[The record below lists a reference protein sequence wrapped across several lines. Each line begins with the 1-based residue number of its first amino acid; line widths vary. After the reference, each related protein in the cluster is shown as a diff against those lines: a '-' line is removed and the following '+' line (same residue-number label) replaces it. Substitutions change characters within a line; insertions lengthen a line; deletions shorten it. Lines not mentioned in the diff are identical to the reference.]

1 MALGAPC
8 TSATLV
14 TAAAWPLMLDA
25 APISMSR
32 LSLLV
37 DLASLLARE
46 VDLDALLGTA
56 CERLAATMHAD
67 RATIWLVDA
76 ERGDLVTR
84 VAVLPEL
91 PALRQPLDRGIAGYV
106 ARTGEVV
113 RVDDA
118 SRDPRFDP
126 SADKATGYT
135 TRSML
140 VAPIR
145 EDARAPVRGVVQL
158 LNKQGVPFDEEDEK
172 YLVAL
177 SSQLARA
184 LAMTTL
190 RAADGN
196 NPGLVLQGP
205 FNRIV
210 GRSPAIAAV
219 YEKVQLAAQTD
230 ATVLLRG
237 ETGTGKGLFA
247 RAIHVNSRRQARPFV
262 VVDCT
267 TLPAQLVE
275 SELFGH
281 ERGAFTGAD
290 RRVPGKVEL
299 AEGGTLFLDELG
311 DLPLDIQGKLLRFLQ
326 DRTFER
332 VGGRT
337 TMRADVRVVT
347 ATHRDLE
354 RLVAEG
360 RFREDLYY
368 RVRVVEIELPRL
380 RDRGREEIEALAKHF
395 ADVYAQRYGRPAP
408 TFDASALAAIAT
420 HAWPG
425 NVRELEH
432 WIESAIALA
441 PDGRITTAHLPARRQ
456 RVPEPSQPALPAPQ
470 AAGATGE
477 LRLPLD
483 LTLDDAIERY
493 VEAVLAACDGNKTEA
508 ARRLSVGRNTI
519 ARALARKQGEPLSQG
534 PASLGKTRRD

>member
-1 MALGAPC
+1 M
-8 TSATLV
+8 SMQV
-14 TAAAWPLMLDA
+14 TALAAASILESTPL
-25 APISMSR
+25 STSR

-37 DLASLLARE
+37 DLSSLLARE
-46 VDLDALLGTA
+46 VDFDALLTTA
-56 CERLAATMHAD
+56 CERLAKALRSD
-67 RATIWLVDA
+67 RASIWLVDA
-76 ERGDLVTR
+76 ESGELVTR
-84 VAVLPEL
+84 VAVLPEV
-91 PALRQPLDRGIAGYV
+91 PALRQPIDRGIAGYV

-118 SRDPRFDP
+118 HRDPRFDP

-145 EDARAPVRGVVQL
+145 EDGSAPTRGVVQL
-158 LNKQGVPFDEEDEK
+158 LNRASGPFDDEDER

-177 SSQLARA
+177 ATQLARA
-184 LAMTTL
+184 FSMTTL
-190 RAADGN
+190 RAADGG

-210 GRSPAIAAV
+210 GRSERLAAV

-247 RAIHVNSRRQARPFV
+247 RAIHVNSRRQARPFIT
-262 VVDCT
+262 VDCT
-267 TLPAQLVE
+267 TLPTQLVE

-326 DRTFER
+326 ERTFER
-332 VGGRT
+332 VGGRQ
-337 TMRADVRVVT
+337 TMRADVRLVC
-347 ATHRDLE
+347 ATHCDLE
-354 RLVAEG
+354 RFVAEG
-360 RFREDLYY
+360 RFRKDLYY
-368 RVRVVEIELPRL
+368 RVRVVEIELPPL
-380 RDRGREEIEALAKHF
+380 RERGPEEVEALARHF
-395 ADVYAQRYGRPAP
+395 ADHYSTVFHRPSP
-408 TFDASALAAIAT
+408 RFDADAIA
-420 HAWPG
+420 HLRGHDWPG

-432 WIESAIALA
+432 WVESAIALA
-441 PDGRITTAHLPARRQ
+441 PDGRITTRHLPARHSAAARSAPLDEPPPSG
-456 RVPEPSQPALPAPQ
+456 RVSLLDSPPPSTTTRGGEAPLQ
-470 AAGATGE
+470 GE
-477 LRLPLD
+477 VLLPLT
-483 LTLDDAIERY
+483 LTLDDAARRY
-493 VEAVLAACDGNKTEA
+493 CEAMVRACDGNKTEA
-508 ARRLSVGRNTI
+508 AKRLNVGRNTL
-519 ARALARKQGEPLSQG
+519 ARALK
-534 PASLGKTRRD
+534 GKEQA